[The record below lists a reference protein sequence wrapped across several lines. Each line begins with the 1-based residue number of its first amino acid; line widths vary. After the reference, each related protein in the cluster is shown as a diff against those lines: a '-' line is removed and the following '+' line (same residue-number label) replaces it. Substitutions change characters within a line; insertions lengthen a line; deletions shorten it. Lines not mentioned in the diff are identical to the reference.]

1 MKLSNDT
8 VGILKNFA
16 SINQNL
22 IIKEGSELTTMSAMK
37 NIVARAKVME
47 TFPKEVAIYD
57 LNEFLA
63 ALSLFTTPVLDF
75 QDQFVTMSEEGNPRN
90 SLKYFYSDPS
100 VVTSPSK
107 MITMPSEEVTFTLN
121 DDTVNQLKRAAG
133 VISSP
138 DLALENNL
146 LTVKDKK
153 NDTANNYSINVDC
166 KAEENADYTFFFKV
180 ENLKLL
186 GGDYRVAVSSKFIS
200 HFKNTKSDIEYW
212 IALELNLNIMF
223 NLKELYYGKLFVGRE
238 VSLETIDDCVLPNH
252 LKDTFKEFVK
262 NKSIPNIILCGSA
275 GVGKTTV
282 AKAMINEIGATY
294 MMINGS
300 EESGIDVLRTK
311 IKNFASTV
319 SLEGGRK
326 YIILDEADYLNPQST
341 QPALRGF
348 MEEFH
353 KNCGFI
359 LTCNYKN
366 RLIEPLHS
374 RCSGIDF
381 TINNG
386 EKIKLAETFFVKVKD
401 ILDGEGIKY
410 EPKAV
415 AELINKHFPDWRR
428 VLNELQRY
436 SATGQIDA
444 GVLVN
449 ISEKNIGELMHA
461 LKGKEFTNVRK
472 WIVAN
477 LDNDHT
483 RIYRRIY
490 DSLYDHLD
498 PNTIPHAVVI
508 LGDYQY
514 KSAFV
519 ADQEINMLACLT
531 EIMGVVKFR

>member
-1 MKLSNDT
+1 ME
-8 VGILKNFA
+8 NF
-16 SINQNL
+16 L
-22 IIKEGSELTTMSAMK
+22 WVE
-37 NIVARAKVME
+37 
-47 TFPKEVAIYD
+47 
-57 LNEFLA
+57 
-63 ALSLFTTPVLDF
+63 
-75 QDQFVTMSEEGNPRN
+75 
-90 SLKYFYSDPS
+90 KYRP
-100 VVTSPSK
+100 
-107 MITMPSEEVTFTLN
+107 
-121 DDTVNQLKRAAG
+121 
-133 VISSP
+133 
-138 DLALENNL
+138 
-146 LTVKDKK
+146 
-153 NDTANNYSINVDC
+153 
-166 KAEENADYTFFFKV
+166 
-180 ENLKLL
+180 
-186 GGDYRVAVSSKFIS
+186 
-200 HFKNTKSDIEYW
+200 
-212 IALELNLNIMF
+212 
-223 NLKELYYGKLFVGRE
+223 
-238 VSLETIDDCVLPNH
+238 ETIDDCVLPNH

-262 NKSIPNIILCGSA
+262 NKSIPNIILSGTA

-282 AKAMINEIGATY
+282 AKAMLNEIGATY

-381 TINNG
+381 TINNS
-386 EKIKLAETFFVKVKD
+386 EKIKLAETFFMKVKG

-477 LDNDHT
+477 LDNDHI